1 MPQELIV
8 QTPFVDAEFSMNPEH
23 RVACLL
29 LLDTSG
35 SMAGDPIRQLNEGLA
50 SFRAD
55 MLADSLT
62 AKRAEIGII
71 TFGPVKIEIE
81 FQTVDVF
88 NPPIFDAGGDT
99 PMGSAIETGLRML
112 NDRKSA
118 YKRSGIKYFRPWIFL
133 ITDGAPT
140 DHWQHAA
147 SLVHQ
152 GEVERAFVFR
162 AIGVEGADFEVLRK
176 ISPPTREPLKLK
188 GLMFSEFFQWL
199 SSSLG
204 TVSRSNPGE
213 EHMVALPN
221 PTAPGGWGT
230 AA

>member
-1 MPQELIV
+1 MAQELMV
-8 QTPFVDAEFSMNPEH
+8 QTPFDDADLKMNPEP

-50 SFRAD
+50 SFKSD
-55 MLADSLT
+55 MLTDSLT
-62 AKRAEIGII
+62 AKRAEVGII
-71 TFGPVKIEIE
+71 TFGPIKIETE

-88 NPPIFDAGGDT
+88 NPPIFDANGDT
-99 PMGSAIETGLRML
+99 PMGLAIETGLSML

-118 YKRSGIKYFRPWIFL
+118 YRRNGIKYYRPWIFL
-133 ITDGAPT
+133 FTDGSPT
-140 DHWQHAA
+140 DQWQQAA

-152 GEVERAFVFR
+152 REAEKAFVFR
-162 AIGVEGADFEVLRK
+162 AIGTDGADFEVLRK
-176 ISPPTREPLKLK
+176 ISPREPLKLR
-188 GLMFSEFFQWL
+188 GLMFREFFQWL

-213 EHMVALPN
+213 EHMVALSN
-221 PTAPGGWGT
+221 PAAPGGWGT
-230 AA
+230 VA